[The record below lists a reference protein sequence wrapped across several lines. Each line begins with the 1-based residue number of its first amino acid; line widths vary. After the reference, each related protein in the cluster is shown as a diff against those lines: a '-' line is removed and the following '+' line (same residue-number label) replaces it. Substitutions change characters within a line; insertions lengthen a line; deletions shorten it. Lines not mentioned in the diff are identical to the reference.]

1 MGVLRIGDAF
11 DKGVSDS
18 IELRQAVLAQSSE
31 FNGTVLDPQSR
42 IKYVSSRVPWVR
54 LSSSV
59 SVTPNSS
66 KAQIFGKTGTELART
81 NVLEGYNPNNDPTDL
96 AAGYQNTPQFG
107 IRPKPGITQVSIKA
121 HQRFGTLRTA
131 SVQFKCWSVEQL
143 EIMDV
148 LYMRPGYTVLLEF
161 GTSTYVD
168 SDGKVKTDMVP
179 LNLYDNSKKWTKN
192 SLLNAIET
200 RKKDYNY
207 QYDAIFGFVKN
218 FSWSLNPDGS
228 YECTTSIITFGE
240 IIESLKST
248 FTFPSTANRE
258 QAQEDAKNSR
268 NNSFTGGPIGSL
280 LDNYYSEKTV
290 LHYALTTLK
299 SWAVS
304 AAVVFTNAGGGNAQT
319 ISDRAEYL
327 SLPKKEKQKI
337 AFKAGKKVK
346 DYADTLAEE
355 GENIATGIQLS
366 APDLD
371 GLLQDEITTLS
382 STDKS
387 IPQREFKLDVLN
399 TLVDQ
404 APSYG
409 KYILVSTNITDPSHF
424 KQPTDRDPVYIKLDT
439 FLTILNKLALKS
451 GADNIVTFDIDE
463 SGYRRYRSFD
473 LHFSVDPKVCF
484 IPRSTMQLLLGIAED
499 FKAKDP
505 DLDTPLIRSIW
516 LNLDHILQVYDSNFS
531 NSTNNEVSIYELVMS
546 IMKDVQSALGQMNAF
561 DIDYDEARAVYRIV
575 DRNYIRIDP
584 TRPKIELLGNK
595 SIIRNVSLESKLS
608 PKITTMIAISAQAGA
623 ESLGME
629 ATAFSQLNEGLIDNI
644 IPVKA
649 DFTSKVVP
657 IEGVEE
663 IELAGGI
670 PYKVLRYYDEV
681 YNLGRIVVEED
692 PEIVR
697 QTYMEFINRVS
708 AKTGRQASFVIPFEL
723 GFTLDG
729 TSGMV
734 IGSSFDINPNIL
746 PAPYKVNK
754 DKAAVAFLLTG
765 VEHTINPTSW
775 TTSLRSQMFIS
786 EGKTGTYFTVG
797 VADVLDTARKQ
808 VKQISSPSRDLT
820 TTRAIEDLHPKF
832 RDKITVLLT
841 LLERDGLN
849 TGVAATEWQPT
860 IGNGYRSVSDQA
872 QKYREGKSK
881 VTLGF
886 HNVVVG
892 TSDNPRRASLAADII
907 DRRYSWNQVNGSYD
921 IPAEFFKA
929 VGKYAKQLGLEWGG
943 DFAQTDPTWKEY
955 GMGWDVAHVQ
965 YAGKDRA
972 TLVAEARKIHGLD

>member
-11 DKGVSDS
+11 DKGVSNS

-59 SVTPNSS
+59 SVTPKSS

-81 NVLEGYNPNNDPTDL
+81 NVLEGYNPNNDPPDL

-107 IRPKPGITQVSIKA
+107 IRPKPGITQVSVKA

-131 SVQFKCWSVEQL
+131 TVQFKCWSVEQL

-192 SLLNAIET
+192 SLLTAIED
-200 RKKDYNY
+200 RKKVYNY

-248 FTFPSTANRE
+248 FTFPSNASRE

-268 NNSFTGGPIGSL
+268 NNSLTGGPTGSL

-299 SWAVS
+299 SGAVN
-304 AAVVFTNAGGGNAQT
+304 AAIGITNINRGNAQV
-319 ISDRAEYL
+319 IYSKAEYL
-327 SLPKKEKQKI
+327 SLPLSTKKEI
-337 AFKAGKKVK
+337 ALRAGKTVQGF
-346 DYADTLAEE
+346 ADTLGEE
-355 GENIATGIQLS
+355 GEIIATGIKLS
-366 APDLD
+366 APDLNE
-371 GLLQDEITTLS
+371 LLQDEITALS

-387 IPQREFKLDVLN
+387 IPQREFKLDVLQ
-399 TLVDQ
+399 TLVDE

-439 FLTILNKLALKS
+439 FLTILNKLALKEGTGS
-451 GADNIVTFDIDE
+451 IVTFDIDE

-473 LHFSVDPKVCF
+473 LHFSVDPKVCL
-484 IPRSTMQLLLGIAED
+484 IPRSSMQLLLGQVED

-531 NSTNNEVSIYELVMS
+531 NSTNNEVPIYDLVMS

-561 DIDYDEARAVYRIV
+561 DIDYDEARATYRIV
-575 DRNYIRIDP
+575 DRNYIHIDP

-629 ATAFSQLNEGLIDNI
+629 ATAFSQLNKGLRDSI
-644 IPVKA
+644 IPLKT
-649 DFTSKVVP
+649 DFTSKVVS
-657 IEGVEE
+657 VEDE
-663 IELAGGI
+663 EEVELVGGI

-681 YNLGRIVVEED
+681 YNLNRIVVEED
-692 PEIVR
+692 PETIR
-697 QTYMEFINRVS
+697 QSYMEFINRIS

-746 PAPYKVNK
+746 PAPYKIDK

-765 VEHTINPTSW
+765 VEHTINPASW

-808 VKQISSPSRDLT
+808 VKQLSSPSRDLT
-820 TTRAIEDLHPKF
+820 STEDIEDLHPKF
-832 RDKITVLLT
+832 RDKVRVLLT

-849 TGVAATEWQPT
+849 TGIPATEWKPK
-860 IGNGYRSVSDQA
+860 IDGGYRSVSEQV
-872 QKYREGKSK
+872 QKYREGKSQ
-881 VTLGF
+881 VTF
-886 HNVVVG
+886 SDHNVVIG
-892 TSDNPRRASLAADII
+892 TQANPVRASLAVDII
-907 DRRYSWNQVNGSYD
+907 DRRYAWNEVKGSYD
-921 IPAEFFKA
+921 IPAQFF
-929 VGKYAKQLGLEWGG
+929 KQLGKRAKELGLGWGG
-943 DFAQTDPTWKEY
+943 DFKQTNPIWKEY
-955 GMGWDVAHVQ
+955 GMGWDVAHV
-965 YAGKDRA
+965 YYNGNDRGA
-972 TLVAEARKIHGLD
+972 IRAEAEKIHGLK